1 MAQTMEKQF
10 TRGNLI
16 SIVTTVLTGAAMLV
30 AVVTAFN
37 RIDAKAIQNKDNVAR
52 LEADFSVRFAN
63 WSSQAAQMR
72 NEITSLQ
79 VSSARTI
86 AQYDALSR
94 SLDEMKTS
102 LRDITTIL
110 REQES
115 KRSVRT
121 SATAKAQAH
130 ARPRSRSPMFRR
142 PA

>member
-1 MAQTMEKQF
+1 MAHTMERQF
-10 TRGNLI
+10 TRSNLI

-86 AQYDALSR
+86 AHYDALSR

-115 KRSVRT
+115 KRR
-121 SATAKAQAH
+121 
-130 ARPRSRSPMFRR
+130 
-142 PA
+142 